1 MKICDDD
8 KGVVATNDQG
18 SWLLKPSW
26 SKMESD
32 GGSVTSF
39 DGVIDPGSDGGAV
52 GSAVS
57 PEVELSVAVVV
68 GTIRMVD
75 GIQSLSS
82 EVEGVG
88 VSVGV

>member
-26 SKMESD
+26 SKMESA

-39 DGVIDPGSDGGAV
+39 DGVIEPGSDGGAV
-52 GSAVS
+52 GFAV
-57 PEVELSVAVVV
+57 
-68 GTIRMVD
+68 
-75 GIQSLSS
+75 
-82 EVEGVG
+82 
-88 VSVGV
+88 